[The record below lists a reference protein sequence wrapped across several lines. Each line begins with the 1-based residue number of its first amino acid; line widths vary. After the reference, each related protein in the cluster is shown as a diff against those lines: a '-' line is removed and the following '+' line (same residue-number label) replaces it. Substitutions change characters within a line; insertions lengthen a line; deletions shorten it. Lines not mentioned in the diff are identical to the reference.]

1 MMMNELITLL
11 EARLLCG
18 SPTDPHDFSS
28 AFAGDMMS
36 DVLAYG
42 QGQSLLLTGLLNQQV
57 IRTAEM
63 LDMHCIVFGRG
74 KVPSPEVLALAEEKD
89 IAVLSTEYGMFA
101 ACGLLYRAGLQGV

>member
-18 SPTDPHDFSS
+18 SPTNPHDFSS

-36 DVLAYG
+36 VLAYG

-63 LDMHCIVFGRG
+63 LDMHCIVFVRG

>member
-18 SPTDPHDFSS
+18 SPTNPHDFSS
-28 AFAGDMMS
+28 A
-36 DVLAYG
+36 LAYG

-63 LDMHCIVFGRG
+63 LDMHCIVFVRG